1 MMDKYSHAAELLSAK
16 EIKFTEDELLA
27 PHSTFRIGG
36 EARLAA
42 MPDTTEQI
50 IDAVSAAKEAGLD
63 FTVIGNGSNVLF
75 SDKGFD
81 GLVIFTRNADS
92 VVIKGNRVIADAG
105 APFTKLAVT
114 VKNAGLTGL
123 EFAYGIPGSVGGAVY
138 MNAGAYNGEASQV
151 VASSMAYDDL
161 TGEVRMISREEHNF
175 GYRTSVYSQNRDRL
189 TVLSAEFELKE
200 GDSAAI
206 WETMQ
211 DLMRRRREKQPLE
224 YPNAGSVFK
233 RPQGYFVGKLIT
245 DAGLKGYTIGGAQ
258 VSEKHAGFI
267 VNIGG
272 ATAED
277 VLRLVE
283 HIQKTVQSQFGVM
296 LECEINF
303 KGQR

>member
-1 MMDKYSHAAELLSAK
+1 MDNYSRFAELLSEK
-16 EIKFTEDELLA
+16 GIKTVENEPLA

-36 EARLAA
+36 AARLAA
-42 MPDTTEQI
+42 MPDSTGKIVE
-50 IDAVSAAKEAGLD
+50 AVNAAKSADID
-63 FTVIGNGSNVLF
+63 FAVIGNGSNVLF

-81 GLVIFTRNADS
+81 GLVIFTRGADS
-92 VVIKGNRVIADAG
+92 VVINGNRVIADAG
-105 APFTKLAVT
+105 APFTKLAVI

-151 VASSMAYDDL
+151 VASSIAYDDI
-161 TGEVRMISREEHNF
+161 TGEVKTIGKDEHCF
-175 GYRTSVYSQNRDRL
+175 GYRTSVYSQNKERL
-189 TVLSAEFELKE
+189 TVLSAEFELRP
-200 GDSAAI
+200 GNSAEI

-258 VSEKHAGFI
+258 VSQKHAGFI
-267 VNIGG
+267 INIGG

-283 HIQKTVQSQFGVM
+283 HIQKTVFAQFGVS

>member
-16 EIKFTEDELLA
+16 EIKFTENELLA

-161 TGEVRMISREEHNF
+161 TGEVSMISREEHNF

>member
-16 EIKFTEDELLA
+16 EIKFTENELLA

-161 TGEVRMISREEHNF
+161 AGEVRMISREEHNF

-283 HIQKTVQSQFGVM
+283 HIKKTVQSQFGVM

>member
-16 EIKFTEDELLA
+16 EIKFTENELLA

-161 TGEVRMISREEHNF
+161 AGEVRMISREEHNF

-267 VNIGG
+267 INIGG

>member
-16 EIKFTEDELLA
+16 EIKFTENELLA

-92 VVIKGNRVIADAG
+92 VVIKGKRVIADAG

-206 WETMQ
+206 WDTMQ

-267 VNIGG
+267 INIGG

>member
-1 MMDKYSHAAELLSAK
+1 MDKYSRVAEMLSAK
-16 EIKFTEDELLA
+16 GIKIFENEPLA

-36 EARLAA
+36 AARLAA
-42 MPDTTEQI
+42 MPDSTERI
-50 IDAVSAAKEAGLD
+50 IDAVKAAKEEELD
-63 FTVIGNGSNVLF
+63 FIVIGNGSNVLF

-81 GLVIFTRNADS
+81 GLVIFTRSADS
-92 VVIKGNRVIADAG
+92 VVIKGNRVFADAG

-151 VASSMAYDDL
+151 VASSTAYDDL
-161 TGEVRMISREEHNF
+161 TGAVSVISKEEHNF
-175 GYRTSVYSQNRDRL
+175 GYRTSVYSQNKDRL

-211 DLMRRRREKQPLE
+211 DLIRRRREKQPLE

-267 VNIGG
+267 INRGG

-283 HIQKTVQSQFGVM
+283 HIQNTVHEQFGVS

-303 KGQR
+303 KGKR

>member
-16 EIKFTEDELLA
+16 EIKFTENELLA

-50 IDAVSAAKEAGLD
+50 IDAVSTAKEAGLD

-161 TGEVRMISREEHNF
+161 TGEVCMISREEHNF

>member
-16 EIKFTEDELLA
+16 EIKFTENELLA

-50 IDAVSAAKEAGLD
+50 VDAVSAAKEAGLD

-245 DAGLKGYTIGGAQ
+245 DAGLKGYTIGGAR

>member
-1 MMDKYSHAAELLSAK
+1 
-16 EIKFTEDELLA
+16 
-27 PHSTFRIGG
+27 
-36 EARLAA
+36 
-42 MPDTTEQI
+42 
-50 IDAVSAAKEAGLD
+50 
-63 FTVIGNGSNVLF
+63 
-75 SDKGFD
+75 
-81 GLVIFTRNADS
+81 
-92 VVIKGNRVIADAG
+92 
-105 APFTKLAVT
+105 
-114 VKNAGLTGL
+114 
-123 EFAYGIPGSVGGAVY
+123 
-138 MNAGAYNGEASQV
+138 
-151 VASSMAYDDL
+151 
-161 TGEVRMISREEHNF
+161 MISREEHNF

>member
-1 MMDKYSHAAELLSAK
+1 MDKYSRAAEQLSAK
-16 EIKFTEDELLA
+16 EIKFTENELLA

>member
-16 EIKFTEDELLA
+16 EIKFTENELLA

-75 SDKGFD
+75 SDKGFA

-92 VVIKGNRVIADAG
+92 VVIKGNRVIAAAG

-189 TVLSAEFELKE
+189 IVLSAEFELKE

-267 VNIGG
+267 INIGG

>member
-92 VVIKGNRVIADAG
+92 VVIKGTRVIADAG

>member
-16 EIKFTEDELLA
+16 EIKFTENELLA

-50 IDAVSAAKEAGLD
+50 IDAVSAAKEAGLE

-92 VVIKGNRVIADAG
+92 VVIKGNRVIADVG

>member
-16 EIKFTEDELLA
+16 EIKFTENELLA

>member
-16 EIKFTEDELLA
+16 EIKFTENELLA

-50 IDAVSAAKEAGLD
+50 IDAVSAAKVAGLD

-75 SDKGFD
+75 SDKGFA

-189 TVLSAEFELKE
+189 IVLSAEFELKE

>member
-1 MMDKYSHAAELLSAK
+1 MDKYSHAAELLSAK
-16 EIKFTEDELLA
+16 EIKFTENELLA

>member
-1 MMDKYSHAAELLSAK
+1 MMDKYSRAAEQLSAK
-16 EIKFTEDELLA
+16 EIKFTENELLA

>member
-16 EIKFTEDELLA
+16 EIKFTENELLA

-50 IDAVSAAKEAGLD
+50 IDAVSAAKVAGLD

>member
-16 EIKFTEDELLA
+16 EIKFTENELLA

-161 TGEVRMISREEHNF
+161 TGEVRIISREEHNF

>member
-16 EIKFTEDELLA
+16 EIKFTENELLA

-75 SDKGFD
+75 SDKGFA

>member
-16 EIKFTEDELLA
+16 EIKFTENELLA

-272 ATAED
+272 ATAEA

>member
-1 MMDKYSHAAELLSAK
+1 MMDKYSHATELLSAK
-16 EIKFTEDELLA
+16 EIKFTENELLA

-42 MPDTTEQI
+42 KPDTTEQI

-267 VNIGG
+267 INIGG

>member
-16 EIKFTEDELLA
+16 EIKFTENELLA

-92 VVIKGNRVIADAG
+92 VVIKGKRVIADAG

-206 WETMQ
+206 WDTMQ

>member
-16 EIKFTEDELLA
+16 EIKFTENELLA

-92 VVIKGNRVIADAG
+92 VVIKGNRVIAAAG

-189 TVLSAEFELKE
+189 IVLSAEFELKE

-267 VNIGG
+267 INIGG

>member
-16 EIKFTEDELLA
+16 EIKFTENELLA

-92 VVIKGNRVIADAG
+92 VVIKGKRVIADAG

>member
-1 MMDKYSHAAELLSAK
+1 MDKYSRVAEMLSAK
-16 EIKFTEDELLA
+16 GIKIFENEPLA

-42 MPDTTEQI
+42 MPDSTERI
-50 IDAVSAAKEAGLD
+50 IDAVKAAKEEELD
-63 FTVIGNGSNVLF
+63 FIVIGNGSNVLF
-75 SDKGFD
+75 SDKGYD
-81 GLVIFTRNADS
+81 GLVIFTRYADS
-92 VVIKGNRVIADAG
+92 VVIKGNRGCADAG

-151 VASSMAYDDL
+151 VASSTAYDDL
-161 TGEVRMISREEHNF
+161 TGEVRVISKAEHNF
-175 GYRTSVYSQNRDRL
+175 GYRTSVYSQNKDRL

-211 DLMRRRREKQPLE
+211 DLIRRRREKQPLE

-267 VNIGG
+267 INRGG

-283 HIQKTVQSQFGVM
+283 HIQNTVRDQFGVS

-303 KGQR
+303 KGKR

>member
-1 MMDKYSHAAELLSAK
+1 MDKYSKALELLSAK
-16 EIKFTEDELLA
+16 GIKASENEPLA
-27 PHSTFRIGG
+27 PRSTFRIGG
-36 EARLAA
+36 AARLAA
-42 MPDTTEQI
+42 MPDSTDKI
-50 IDAVSAAKEAGLD
+50 IEAVGTAKETGLD
-63 FTVIGNGSNVLF
+63 FVVIGNGSNVLF

-81 GLVIFTRNADS
+81 GLVIFTRGADS
-92 VVIKGNRVIADAG
+92 VVIRGNRVVADAG

-151 VASSMAYDDL
+151 VVSSTAYDDL
-161 TGEVRMISREEHNF
+161 TEEVRVIRGEEHNF

-200 GDSAAI
+200 GDSAVI

-211 DLMRRRREKQPLE
+211 ELMRRRREKQPLE

-233 RPQGYFVGKLIT
+233 RPKGYFVGKLIS

-267 VNIGG
+267 INRGG

-283 HIQKTVQSQFGVM
+283 HIQKTVQSRFGVM

>member
-16 EIKFTEDELLA
+16 EIKFTENELLA

-50 IDAVSAAKEAGLD
+50 IDAVSTAKEAGLD

>member
-1 MMDKYSHAAELLSAK
+1 MMDKYSRAAEQLSAK
-16 EIKFTEDELLA
+16 EIKFTENELLA

-50 IDAVSAAKEAGLD
+50 IDAVSAAKEAELD

>member
-16 EIKFTEDELLA
+16 EIKFTENELLA

-206 WETMQ
+206 WDTMQ

-267 VNIGG
+267 INIGG

>member
-1 MMDKYSHAAELLSAK
+1 MMDKYSNVAELLSAK
-16 EIKFTEDELLA
+16 GIKFTENEPLA

-36 EARLAA
+36 AAKLAA

-272 ATAED
+272 ATAQD

>member
-16 EIKFTEDELLA
+16 EIKFTENELLA

-161 TGEVRMISREEHNF
+161 AGEVRMISREEHNF

>member
-16 EIKFTEDELLA
+16 EIKFTENELLA

-189 TVLSAEFELKE
+189 IVLSAEFELKE

>member
-16 EIKFTEDELLA
+16 EIKFTENELLA

-161 TGEVRMISREEHNF
+161 TGEVRIISREEHNF

-267 VNIGG
+267 INIGG

>member
-16 EIKFTEDELLA
+16 EIKFTENELLA

-50 IDAVSAAKEAGLD
+50 IDAVSTAKEAGLD

-272 ATAED
+272 ATAQD

>member
-1 MMDKYSHAAELLSAK
+1 MMDKYSRAAELLSAK
-16 EIKFTEDELLA
+16 EIKFTENELLA

>member
-16 EIKFTEDELLA
+16 EIKFTENELLA

-63 FTVIGNGSNVLF
+63 FTVIGNGSNILF

-272 ATAED
+272 ATAQD

>member
-16 EIKFTEDELLA
+16 EIKFTENELLA

-75 SDKGFD
+75 SDKGFA

-267 VNIGG
+267 INIGG

>member
-16 EIKFTEDELLA
+16 GIKFTANEPLA

-50 IDAVSAAKEAGLD
+50 IDAVSTAKEAGLD